1 MKTFF
6 FALASFVLLSASKCA
21 RTAEDTSSLVE
32 LQSGACFG
40 FCPVFQLT
48 ALNNGLVRYEG
59 TRFVEKEG
67 RDSFKLTPDE
77 LKQLKTKV
85 KEVNLWQYPDDI
97 KTDVVD
103 APFVTLVTWEGD
115 KSKSVRGSIDRPAPL
130 LELENLLKD
139 LAEAH
144 GFQVKRGVNPNEIPA
159 EFRGE
164 VIVKFEPE
172 VDAGNWITQFK
183 DIKLTFVRRM
193 SEENIWIVAYDTRQT
208 DEKTLIAML
217 GHTNGVVEVQPNKQ
231 VEERN

>member
-1 MKTFF
+1 MKTFL
-6 FALASFVLLSASKCA
+6 FALASLVLLSASKCS
-21 RTAEDTSSLVE
+21 RTEDASNLVE

-67 RDSFKLTPDE
+67 RDSFNLTREE
-77 LKQLKTKV
+77 LNQLKTKV

-115 KSKSVRGSIDRPAPL
+115 RSKSVRGSIDRPAPL
-130 LELENLLKD
+130 LELENLMKD

-144 GFQVKRGVNPNEIPA
+144 GIQVKRGVNPNEIPA
-159 EFRGE
+159 EFRRE
-164 VIVKFEPE
+164 VIVKFKPE
-172 VDAGNWITQFK
+172 VDAGNWITQFT

-193 SEENIWIVAYDTRQT
+193 SEENIWIVAYDSRQIE
-208 DEKTLIAML
+208 EKTLIPML
-217 GHTNGVVEVQPNKQ
+217 QHTNGVVEVQPNKQ